1 MTTKTI
7 ELRNGDYIEYGFHL
21 GRKQWFFE
29 SIYRETRVFG
39 KKQNGETIK
48 TTGYYGKPIIF
59 FNNKEELVEYF
70 KKLGFKSVK

>member
-29 SIYRETRVFG
+29 SIYRETRVLG

-48 TTGYYGKPIIF
+48 TTGYYGKPMIF
-59 FNNKEELVEYF
+59 FNNRQGLVSHL
-70 KKLGFKSVK
+70 KKIGFSNVN